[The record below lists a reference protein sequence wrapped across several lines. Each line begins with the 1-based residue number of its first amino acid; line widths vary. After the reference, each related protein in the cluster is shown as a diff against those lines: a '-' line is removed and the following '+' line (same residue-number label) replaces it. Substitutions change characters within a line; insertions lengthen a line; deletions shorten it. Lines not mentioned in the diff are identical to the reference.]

1 MYNNTKEKRYIKK
14 SIIKKKGLVYIMKR
28 RKMSDNILR
37 FLKDVFGVRSEEDI
51 TLDILVASVDVC
63 KMIIEHEEDDYD
75 GSDDMI
81 ELLLELEELLE
92 FKLGENN

>member
-1 MYNNTKEKRYIKK
+1 MVYN
-14 SIIKKKGLVYIMKR
+14 MKR
-28 RKMSDNILR
+28 RRSENVLR

-92 FKLGENN
+92 FKLGEND